1 MHRINPLVKLHW
13 RQFDDDWVVFESLSG
28 QTHQMVP
35 MSAAILM
42 SFESGLPL
50 SIPALITTLET
61 DFNFAVDEFQAPAIA
76 LVVGQLVAL
85 GIVVTMTDH
94 APR

>member
-1 MHRINPLVKLHW
+1 MLRINPLIKLHW

-35 MSAAILM
+35 LTAAILM

-50 SIPALITTLET
+50 SIPELITTLET
-61 DFNFAVDEFQAPAIA
+61 DFDFEVDEFQIPAIT
-76 LVVGQLVAL
+76 LVVGQLAAL